1 MATEFS
7 VIVQSEY
14 GDPKRVLSI
23 EKRQLKEDALGAD
36 DVLIHVIT
44 RPIHPG
50 DIHMLSAL
58 PQGGPSYPIPEGQLR
73 IPGFEGVGRIVRMGS
88 NARATQKLS
97 EGQRV
102 AFFPAHGAWGEYVT
116 MRRTAVVPV
125 PDEITDQV
133 AAQMLINVITATT
146 LMRVGHHSLRTPV
159 VPPTYILQNAAASS
173 VGRLLTQVA
182 LDCGVRPIRL
192 VRSVESA
199 EKLQTVLPGPPVYST
214 SKSTWKEEVREAL
227 GSHKL
232 EVAFDAVGG
241 SAIDALADVV
251 DEGGTVINFGS
262 LGSNTGTNIYALVP
276 KNVSLK
282 SVSIMM
288 IHVLKINKKA
298 RLFKRK

>member
-1 MATEFS
+1 
-7 VIVQSEY
+7 
-14 GDPKRVLSI
+14 
-23 EKRQLKEDALGAD
+23 
-36 DVLIHVIT
+36 
-44 RPIHPG
+44 
-50 DIHMLSAL
+50 
-58 PQGGPSYPIPEGQLR
+58 
-73 IPGFEGVGRIVRMGS
+73 MGS
-88 NARATQKLS
+88 NARATKKLS

-116 MRRTAVVPV
+116 VRRTAVVPV
-125 PDEITDQV
+125 PDEIMDQV

-146 LMRVGHHSLRTPV
+146 LMRVGHNSLRTPV

-199 EKLQTVLPGPPVYST
+199 EKLQTVLPGPPVYAT
-214 SKSTWKEEVREAL
+214 SNSTWKEEVRAAL
-227 GSHKL
+227 GGHKL

-241 SAIDALADVV
+241 SAIDELADVV

-282 SVSIMM
+282 SASLIRWFHLNEDEKNKDFELALQLAKKHPELFEVAQEYAFGDFQKAIEHVSRPGKTGI
-288 IHVLKINKKA
+288 ILLTSA
-298 RLFKRK
+298 P